1 MVSLDTSTLGLFILS
16 SLNAMVPIAL
26 ASLGEIFTEKAGVV
40 NIGLEGIMLVSAWTG
55 FYVSFFSL
63 NPYLGLIA
71 GMLTGSL
78 FGAVH
83 GTISV
88 YLKGDQV
95 ISGVG
100 INIFGAG
107 FVPFATLAVWGV
119 GSTTEPETPI
129 TIPTPWGQ
137 LRLLVIGTFVLA
149 FILWYIISRT
159 KLGIQVTAAGENPDA
174 ADSAGIN
181 VERTRIIATVVGSTL
196 AGLAGAYMSTDLLGQ
211 ITKDITAGRGF
222 IALATV
228 VFSGWNP
235 LLAIV
240 GSMIFGFSQG
250 ASIWISIIPSVRR
263 TIPYVDYFLG
273 MLPYLVTLAVVAAI
287 GKKSRVP
294 KALGIPYRRE

>member
-1 MVSLDTSTLGLFILS
+1 MVSLDISTLGLFILS

-55 FYVSFFSL
+55 FYVSFFTL
-63 NPYLGLIA
+63 NPYLGLVA

-78 FGAVH
+78 FGVVH

-137 LRLLVIGTFVLA
+137 LRFLVIGTFVLA

-181 VERTRIIATVVGSTL
+181 VEKTRIIATVVGSTL

-235 LLAIV
+235 LFAIV
-240 GSMIFGFSQG
+240 GSMIFGFSQS

-263 TIPYVDYFLG
+263 TIPYVDDFLG
-273 MLPYLVTLAVVAAI
+273 MLPYVVTLAVVAAI

-294 KALGIPYRRE
+294 KALGVPYRRE